1 MQLCRRRWDSIAKPL
16 HSLGLLEDA
25 IATIASAQGCP
36 QVRLDKKC
44 VAVFCADNGVVAQGV
59 TQSQQDV
66 TAIVTE
72 NFCSGQTSVCAMAR
86 AAGAEVF
93 PVDIGVAATVSG
105 KGLRIHKIANGTA
118 DITQGPAMSRE
129 QAADAILYGMQMV
142 GELKQQ
148 GYNLIATGEM
158 GIGNTTTSSAILSVL
173 LHRPITEM
181 TGRGAGLSS
190 AGLQRKIDA
199 IARAIEVNRPDAN
212 DPLDVLHKVG
222 GFDICAMVG
231 AFLGAAYYKLPAVID
246 GYISAVAALA
256 AVRLAPKAAGY
267 LFGSHL
273 SKEQGYLIAMDAL
286 GIHPFFD
293 LGMRLGEGSGCPI
306 SFKII
311 ETACATMNGMATFAE
326 GAIDA
331 DYLEEGKKGNFF

>member
-1 MQLCRRRWDSIAKPL
+1 MQQFEQQLISNLQQIQPPDQNAMQLCRRRWDSIAKPL

-59 TQSQQDV
+59 TSRSRMSPPSSPK
-66 TAIVTE
+66 TSAP
-72 NFCSGQTSVCAMAR
+72 GQTSVCAMAR

-173 LHRPITEM
+173 LPSSHHRDDRQGSGTEQRRSAKEDRRHRPRHRGKPP
-181 TGRGAGLSS
+181 GR
-190 AGLQRKIDA
+190 QR
-199 IARAIEVNRPDAN
+199 P
-212 DPLDVLHKVG
+212 VG
-222 GFDICAMVG
+222 RFAQGR
-231 AFLGAAYYKLPAVID
+231 
-246 GYISAVAALA
+246 
-256 AVRLAPKAAGY
+256 RL
-267 LFGSHL
+267 
-273 SKEQGYLIAMDAL
+273 
-286 GIHPFFD
+286 
-293 LGMRLGEGSGCPI
+293 
-306 SFKII
+306 
-311 ETACATMNGMATFAE
+311 
-326 GAIDA
+326 
-331 DYLEEGKKGNFF
+331 